1 MPKLSKKAL
10 GTLGAAAAIAAALIG
25 QGIISWNAGDQLMG
39 AVFMTAGGVLF
50 IIDYVFLS

>member
-1 MPKLSKKAL
+1 MSKKAL
-10 GTLGAAAAIAAALIG
+10 GTLGAAAAVAAALIG